1 MAKAGSG
8 YNLQAGDGRVSD
20 TVNTG
25 LILDMQRKLYRWSA
39 ADPDKRFAD
48 LFNIVCD
55 RGTLLHAWQRLS
67 RNRGS
72 NTPGTDGVTRKKVEE
87 RLDGAAGF
95 LEDIRQELRQGTYQ
109 PQSVRQRLIPKPG
122 KLGKFRPLG
131 IPTLKDRL
139 VQMALK
145 LVLEPIFEADFYPT
159 SYGFR
164 PGRSTHD
171 ALARVRHKLN
181 PTSAGPSRT
190 RYVIEGDIKGC
201 FDAIDHHVLMER
213 VRRRVRDR
221 KVLRLVLAF
230 LKADIM
236 IEGSLRH
243 PVTGTPQG
251 GIISPLLANV
261 YLTAIDERYRRWV
274 PNPRDK
280 TRERAQQRLQSD
292 YKRGRPSFY
301 VVRYADDFVVLV
313 QGTQQE
319 AEQEREALAQFLT
332 KELRMELSMEKTKIT
347 DVREGFD
354 FLGYQIAQ
362 EKMPS
367 SGRRV
372 GMPFI
377 PKGKS
382 QLLRDKIKAKVRET
396 PTGRSLADLIDDLNP
411 VITGWRNYYRY
422 ASRAWKEFAKSDWWL
437 YWRLKSWLGKKHARR
452 PEGHCAVS
460 MPSRG
465 PGKAVVGEWA
475 GRNLPS
481 SPTPNA
487 CDTRTGAFAY
497 RTDGTPLRTSTSERE
512 LTSSG
517 RLPTPSPRCEGHPW
531 PRPRMESRMR
541 GNSHVRFG
549 AGDEET
555 CPGNGARRFIP
566 TLPKTG
572 TALSLSAAATS
583 AKGAA

>member
-8 YNLQAGDGRVSD
+8 YTLQAGDGHLSD
-20 TVNTG
+20 AVNAG
-25 LILDMQRKLYRWSA
+25 FILDMQRKLYRWSA
-39 ADPDKRFAD
+39 ANPEKRFAD

-55 RGTLLHAWQRLS
+55 RGTLLRAWERLA

-72 NTPGTDGVTRKKVEE
+72 NTPGTDRVTRKKVEE
-87 RLDGAAGF
+87 RPDGAVGF
-95 LEDIRQELRQGTYQ
+95 LEDIRQDLRRGTYQ
-109 PQSVRQRLIPKPG
+109 PEPVRQRLIPKPG
-122 KLGKFRPLG
+122 KPRQFRPLG

-171 ALARVRHKLN
+171 ALSRVRHKLN

-201 FDAIDHHVLMER
+201 FDAIDHHVLMDR
-213 VRRRVRDR
+213 VRRRIGDR
-221 KVLRLVLAF
+221 KILRLVLAF

-292 YKRGRPSFY
+292 YKRGRPGFY
-301 VVRYADDFVVLV
+301 VVRYADDFVALV
-313 QGTQQE
+313 QGTQHD
-319 AEQEREALAQFLT
+319 AEQERLSLGQFL
-332 KELRMELSMEKTKIT
+332 KEELRMELSMEKTRIT

-354 FLGYQIAQ
+354 FLGYRIAQ
-362 EKMPS
+362 VKMPS
-367 SGRRV
+367 TGRHV
-372 GMPFI
+372 GMLFI

-382 QLLRDKIKAKVRET
+382 QLLRNKIKVKVRKT
-396 PTGRSLADLIDDLNP
+396 PTGRTLANLIDNLNP
-411 VITGWRNYYRY
+411 VIMGWRNYYRY
-422 ASRAWKEFAKSDWWL
+422 ATRSGKEFAKHDWWL
-437 YWRLKSWLGKKHARR
+437 YWRLKAWLGKKH
-452 PEGHCAVS
+452 G
-460 MPSRG
+460 
-465 PGKAVVGEWA
+465 
-475 GRNLPS
+475 
-481 SPTPNA
+481 
-487 CDTRTGAFAY
+487 GA
-497 RTDGTPLRTSTSERE
+497 
-512 LTSSG
+512 SG
-517 RLPTPSPRCEGHPW
+517 RKLRRRYTEP
-531 PRPRMESRMR
+531 
-541 GNSHVRFG
+541 
-549 AGDEET
+549 
-555 CPGNGARRFIP
+555 GARRQGGWRSDGKKLARFADTKRLRYPDRGLRIP
-566 TLPKTG
+566 NGWNDP
-572 TALSLSAAATS
+572 AERFR
-583 AKGAA
+583 KGADKFWEATLALASL